1 MASFVYVHAFIT
13 TYSARVMTVYKCNC
27 LHIYM
32 TELEVAGTS
41 PSFVALLLLV
51 SEIAKYIA

>member
-1 MASFVYVHAFIT
+1 
-13 TYSARVMTVYKCNC
+13 
-27 LHIYM
+27 M

-51 SEIAKYIA
+51 SEIANILPVCMIRVRGCFHITKFHLLVSEIAKCIA